1 MALRVGLT
9 AAALA
14 WLAGRVDPQAALAAL
29 DEVPRWL
36 FAVPLLLLLANS
48 GLHAWRLQLLL
59 RAAGAPLPWHRILLT
74 LLRASFVGAVTPRG
88 GADVARIGW
97 LSQETG
103 QPEAVLAAAATARIL
118 ELLPWAVLLAYGL
131 LWGLPALLPTLATSA
146 AVFLV
151 LFTGVLG
158 AAVLLVR
165 FGPQLAERLPMFA
178 DRAVVVAKQL
188 QQLRHAPRALALA
201 TAIGGWIALH
211 NVLSVWLLFRGAGVP
226 VPPAAAPAI
235 VPAMDTVISLPVTV
249 SGLGLREGVFVV
261 ALAPWGISEATAVAL
276 GLVRWSGELGRALL
290 GGLLVLLIGTPGS
303 PGSPADETR

>member
-1 MALRVGLT
+1 M
-9 AAALA
+9 
-14 WLAGRVDPQAALAAL
+14 
-29 DEVPRWL
+29 
-36 FAVPLLLLLANS
+36 PLLLLLANS

-59 RAAGAPLPWHRILLT
+59 DAAGAPLAWHRILLT
-74 LLRASFVGAVTPRG
+74 LLRASFIGAVTPRG
-88 GADVARIGW
+88 GADVARVGW
-97 LSQETG
+97 LSRETG

-118 ELLPWAVLLAYGL
+118 ELVPWAALLAYGL

-146 AVFLV
+146 AVFLF
-151 LFTGVLG
+151 LFTGVLVA
-158 AAVLLVR
+158 AAVLVR
-165 FGPQLAERLPMFA
+165 VGPQLARQLPLFA
-178 DRAVVVAKQL
+178 DRAVLVATQL
-188 QQLRHAPRALALA
+188 QQLRHAPRALVLA
-201 TAIGGWIALH
+201 TALGGWIALH

-226 VPPAAAPAI
+226 VPLAAAPAI

-290 GGLLVLLIGTPGS
+290 GGLLVLLVGTPGS